1 MCGIAGIVD
10 YENERQTMS
19 WDILKAMQDTMRRR
33 GPDQNGIWHD
43 RFVSLVH
50 ARLSIM
56 DPEHG
61 LQPMHMQEGSIVYN
75 GELYNGGELRAE
87 LKQAGYQFQTKCDTE
102 VVLAAYLHWKEHCVE
117 RFNGIFAFAI
127 WDGWRK
133 ELFVARDPMGVKPLF
148 YTEQAGMFLF
158 GSEIK
163 TLLAHPQIPAQVSRE
178 GLMQLMLLGPGRIP
192 GDGVF
197 EGIREIRPGCCGYV
211 DVHGLHSWEYA
222 PLKDRRHVQRMEETV
237 QHVRELLLDAIHR
250 QLQADVPVGT
260 FLSGGL
266 DSSIISAVAAREFAA
281 EGKVLHTFSL
291 DYEDNEKYFHST
303 KFQPD
308 ADTAYMQL
316 MADQLHSEHHL
327 IVLKPEDVAQ
337 ALYAAVEARDL
348 PGMAD
353 VDSSLLLFCQ
363 QIRQHVK
370 VALSGECADE
380 LFGGYPWFRDP
391 QIRSRYGFPWAQT
404 SAYRSTFIRDEILQG
419 QDGEDYVSFWYQK
432 SIDATDC
439 VEGIDTD
446 ERRLR
451 EMVRLNMKWFMQTLL
466 DRKDRMSMYASLE
479 VRVPFCDVRL
489 ASYLYSIPWEMKDYR
504 GYEKGLLREAVKGL
518 LPDEVLWRK
527 KSPYPKTWHPRYRQ
541 TVSAMMREVLA
552 DPGAP
557 LFDVVRR
564 KRVEELLDEERSIP
578 WYGQLMTTPQTIAYL
593 LQLDHWLRHYHV
605 QLV

>member
-1 MCGIAGIVD
+1 M
-10 YENERQTMS
+10 
-19 WDILKAMQDTMRRR
+19 
-33 GPDQNGIWHD
+33 
-43 RFVSLVH
+43 
-50 ARLSIM
+50 
-56 DPEHG
+56 
-61 LQPMHMQEGSIVYN
+61 
-75 GELYNGGELRAE
+75 
-87 LKQAGYQFQTKCDTE
+87 
-102 VVLAAYLHWKEHCVE
+102 
-117 RFNGIFAFAI
+117 
-127 WDGWRK
+127 
-133 ELFVARDPMGVKPLF
+133 
-148 YTEQAGMFLF
+148 
-158 GSEIK
+158 
-163 TLLAHPQIPAQVSRE
+163 
-178 GLMQLMLLGPGRIP
+178 
-192 GDGVF
+192 
-197 EGIREIRPGCCGYV
+197 
-211 DVHGLHSWEYA
+211 
-222 PLKDRRHVQRMEETV
+222 
-237 QHVRELLLDAIHR
+237 
-250 QLQADVPVGT
+250 
-260 FLSGGL
+260 
-266 DSSIISAVAAREFAA
+266 
-281 EGKVLHTFSL
+281 LHTFSL

-316 MADQLHSEHHL
+316 MANQLHSEHHL

-439 VEGIDTD
+439 VEGIDAD

-605 QLV
+605 QIV

>member
-1 MCGIAGIVD
+1 MDA
-10 YENERQTMS
+10 
-19 WDILKAMQDTMRRR
+19 R
-33 GPDQNGIWHD
+33 G
-43 RFVSLVH
+43 F
-50 ARLSIM
+50 
-56 DPEHG
+56 
-61 LQPMHMQEGSIVYN
+61 
-75 GELYNGGELRAE
+75 
-87 LKQAGYQFQTKCDTE
+87 
-102 VVLAAYLHWKEHCVE
+102 
-117 RFNGIFAFAI
+117 
-127 WDGWRK
+127 
-133 ELFVARDPMGVKPLF
+133 
-148 YTEQAGMFLF
+148 
-158 GSEIK
+158 
-163 TLLAHPQIPAQVSRE
+163 
-178 GLMQLMLLGPGRIP
+178 
-192 GDGVF
+192 
-197 EGIREIRPGCCGYV
+197 
-211 DVHGLHSWEYA
+211 
-222 PLKDRRHVQRMEETV
+222 
-237 QHVRELLLDAIHR
+237 
-250 QLQADVPVGT
+250 
-260 FLSGGL
+260 
-266 DSSIISAVAAREFAA
+266 
-281 EGKVLHTFSL
+281 
-291 DYEDNEKYFHST
+291 
-303 KFQPD
+303 
-308 ADTAYMQL
+308 
-316 MADQLHSEHHL
+316 
-327 IVLKPEDVAQ
+327 
-337 ALYAAVEARDL
+337 

-439 VEGIDTD
+439 VEGIDAD

-605 QLV
+605 QIV